1 MIICV
6 SVSVG
11 GWVMLQ
17 IEGTT
22 GIERNE
28 KGEYVLR
35 GPLSECGPSL
45 SPRNR
50 CDGKLGQG
58 QSQLAST
65 SIPYPSVRL
74 TMKITKSDT
83 QHSQLAFPV
92 PQCDSR

>member
-1 MIICV
+1 MC
-6 SVSVG
+6 VSVG

-45 SPRNR
+45 ILSVHATVVTASSVADSRQLNGSP
-50 CDGKLGQG
+50 
-58 QSQLAST
+58 
-65 SIPYPSVRL
+65 IH
-74 TMKITKSDT
+74 KITASLSRAPKS
-83 QHSQLAFPV
+83 HV
-92 PQCDSR
+92 PQLPKGAV